1 MRKNLLLLIGG
12 IVLST
17 SAFAQDEE
25 IDLFA
30 LSLEELMN
38 VEIVSASKKEESTF
52 DAPVSSSVITR
63 DEISQSGVTTIPEA
77 LRLSPGLIVRET
89 TNGNYDV
96 FIRGFDNLHRYGS
109 STEHHN
115 LYTLV
120 MIDNRPVFNYN
131 LGGTYW
137 ESLPIDLVDIERI
150 EIVRGPNAPLFGPNA
165 VTGVIN
171 IITRRAEKRNLYV
184 SGNLQYGSPDTKI
197 GNAAVGLTVNDQWS
211 FMVSGNYQ
219 ERKRSDDQYYVYDTD
234 QFVESPPVGSTTNF
248 KEAYPDTERSL
259 LKRGINTFITY
270 QASPKIQL
278 GLTAGLQLAE
288 AQRFNYTSGTPL
300 TFNLN
305 NSQYLSLDGNF
316 YGARARVSYNKGYD
330 NLIPGSIFAAE
341 YDFATVDVVIDYQWE
356 VTDKLSLQPALSYQS
371 AQYDDTPYLSQS
383 VFGGFFNGDPSV
395 NNIAASLRSDYLLT
409 DHWRLVG
416 AARVDKFSYPDDA
429 YLSYQLV
436 TTYKIKEKYLFRAAH
451 ARSNS
456 GAFLNNSINIS
467 FKTEIAP
474 GSGLFTT
481 TNSNGNPD
489 LKLAT
494 VTMTEVGFRGQLTD
508 NLQLDVELF
517 HQHIQN
523 LFSLALTGYTFQP
536 TGLPTPN
543 DVAPEVIQ
551 QNYVNLPLT
560 AVQNGVTLSVNFVP
574 KAGFQIRPFVT
585 VQQTNVK
592 DLSRS
597 YNTLPISDANPQNLF
612 STTDV
617 KHESTPSIFGGAYIN
632 AAFTKRLNANINAYF
647 FGKHTLYASVDQ
659 DATRKTEVNDISSKI
674 LVNTKL
680 SYRLVDKLRIHG
692 TVRNLLNKDSREHY
706 GTDRIGRS
714 YWVGASY
721 NF

>member
-38 VEIVSASKKEESTF
+38 VEIISASKKEESTF

-63 DEISQSGVTTIPEA
+63 DEIDRSGATSIPEA

-89 TNGNYDV
+89 SNGNYDV
-96 FIRGFDNLHRYGS
+96 FVRGFDNLHRYGS

-171 IITRRAEKRNLYV
+171 IITRRTEKRNLYA
-184 SGNLQYGSPDTKI
+184 SGNLQYGSSNTKI
-197 GNAAVGLTVNDQWS
+197 GNAAVGMKVNDQWS

-219 ERKRSDDQYYVYDTD
+219 ERKRSDDQYYVYNTD
-234 QFVESPPVGSTTNF
+234 EFVESPPVGSTTNP

-259 LKRGINTFITY
+259 LRHGLNALVTY
-270 QASPKIQL
+270 QANHNVQL
-278 GLTAGLQLAE
+278 GLSAGLQEAE
-288 AQRFNYTSGTPL
+288 AQRFNYASGTPL
-300 TFNLN
+300 TFNFN
-305 NSQYLSLDGNF
+305 QSQYLSLDGRF
-316 YGARARVSYNKGYD
+316 YGARARISYNQGYD
-330 NLIPGSIFAAE
+330 NLIPGSAFAAE
-341 YDFATVDVVIDYQWE
+341 YDFATIDAVIDYQWDI
-356 VTDKLSLQPALSYQS
+356 TNKLSLRPALSYQS

-383 VFGGFFNGDPSV
+383 AFSGFFNGDPSV
-395 NNIAASLRSDYLLT
+395 NNIAVSLRSDYLLT
-409 DHWRLVG
+409 DHWRLIG
-416 AARVDKFSYPDDA
+416 AARVDKFSYPDDT
-429 YLSYQLV
+429 YLSYQLA
-436 TTYKIKEKYLFRAAH
+436 TTYKIKKKYLFRAAH

-467 FKTEIAP
+467 SKNEIAP

-481 TNSNGNPD
+481 TNTNGNPD

-508 NLQLDVELF
+508 NLQFDVELF
-517 HQHIQN
+517 HQDIKN
-523 LFSLALTGYTFQP
+523 LFSIALTSYTFQS
-536 TGLPTPN
+536 TGLPAPN

-560 AVQNGVTLSVNFVP
+560 AVQNGATLSVNFVS

-585 VQQTNVK
+585 VQQTNVR
-592 DLSRS
+592 DLSRI
-597 YNTLPISDANPQNLF
+597 YNTLPISETNPKNLY

-617 KHESTPSIFGGAYIN
+617 KHESTPGIFGGAYIN
-632 AAFTKRLNANINAYF
+632 AAFTKRLNANVNAYF
-647 FGKHTLYASVDQ
+647 FGDHILYANVDQ
-659 DATRKTEVNDISSKI
+659 VPARETEVNNISSKI

-680 SYRLVDKLRIHG
+680 SYRLVDKLRIYG
-692 TVRNLLNKDSREHY
+692 TMKNLLGNNSREHY